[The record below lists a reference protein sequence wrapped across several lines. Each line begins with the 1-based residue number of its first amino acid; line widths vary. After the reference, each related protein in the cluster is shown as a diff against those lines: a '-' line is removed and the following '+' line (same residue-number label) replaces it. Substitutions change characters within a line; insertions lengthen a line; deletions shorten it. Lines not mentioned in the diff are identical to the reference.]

1 MIKLKNL
8 KMTYHDNGTV
18 IDAIKIDKIDIN
30 DGKQVVFTGSSGSGK
45 TTLFNL
51 ISGLILPT
59 EGNVIINNT
68 DITTL
73 SEIDRDLYR
82 ANNIGYV
89 FQDFNLFP
97 DFTVMQNVL
106 LPMTFSKRYEKKEMK
121 DKAEDILKKVGMDNK
136 ASQKVKTLSGGEKQR
151 VAIARSIV
159 NKPKIILA
167 DEPTGNLDYKN
178 GVKIMDLL
186 KQIAK
191 DERATLLVITH
202 NHSQID
208 MFDEVIDVEKINRA
222 LW

>member
-121 DKAEDILKKVGMDNK
+121 NKAEDILKKVGMDNK

-202 NHSQID
+202 NHSQLD
-208 MFDEVIDVEKINRA
+208 MFDEVIDVEKINKA
-222 LW
+222 L

>member
-202 NHSQID
+202 NHSQLD
-208 MFDEVIDVEKINRA
+208 MFDEVIDVEKINKA
-222 LW
+222 L

>member
-222 LW
+222 L

>member
-1 MIKLKNL
+1 MIKLRNL
-8 KMTYHDNGTV
+8 IMTYHDNG
-18 IDAIKIDKIDIN
+18 IIIEALKIDKIDIK

-73 SEIDRDLYR
+73 TEIDRDLYR

-106 LPMTFSKRYEKKEMK
+106 LPMTFSKRFEKKEMK

-202 NHSQID
+202 NHSQLD
-208 MFDEVIDVEKINRA
+208 MFDEVIDVEKINKA
-222 LW
+222 L

>member
-1 MIKLKNL
+1 
-8 KMTYHDNGTV
+8 
-18 IDAIKIDKIDIN
+18 
-30 DGKQVVFTGSSGSGK
+30 
-45 TTLFNL
+45 
-51 ISGLILPT
+51 
-59 EGNVIINNT
+59 
-68 DITTL
+68 
-73 SEIDRDLYR
+73 
-82 ANNIGYV
+82 
-89 FQDFNLFP
+89 
-97 DFTVMQNVL
+97 
-106 LPMTFSKRYEKKEMK
+106 MTFSKRYEKKEMK

-202 NHSQID
+202 NHSQLD
-208 MFDEVIDVEKINRA
+208 MFDEVIDVEKINKA
-222 LW
+222 L